1 MKKFL
6 LLSLIT
12 VLAFNFNFLKAEE
25 KLISESFEISELKNV
40 VFGDYS
46 LHTYETQN
54 YLRAIWRITNTSII
68 PVTFEATLE
77 KISMAES
84 HLLIHCMLGTCT
96 EALSASQ
103 VLPSQS
109 SAFPVT
115 IQPGASLNPVFDSYL
130 AMYSGWNSLNAT
142 EGKDTFRVTYR
153 NVNNPENDY
162 VTFLCTWDFH
172 LSSIKTVE
180 DISEQIFP
188 NPAKDYLTIDLE
200 ENATVRIFTVDGV
213 KLLEEN
219 KSKSLSKI
227 NFNLPKGTYIIS
239 IETVKGVGAAKFIV
253 E

>member
-1 MKKFL
+1 MKNLL

-25 KLISESFEISELKNV
+25 KLISESFEISELENEI
-40 VFGDYS
+40 FGDYL
-46 LHTYETQN
+46 LHTVETQN
-54 YLRAIWRITNTSII
+54 YLRAMWRITNTSII

-77 KISMAES
+77 KISMSAS
-84 HLLIHCMLGTCT
+84 HFLSHCVLGFCT
-96 EALSASQ
+96 EPLSASQ
-103 VLPSQS
+103 VPASQNS
-109 SAFPVT
+109 FPVT
-115 IQPGASLNPVFDSYL
+115 LQPGASLEPTQNSYL
-130 AMYSGWNSLNAT
+130 AMFSGWNSLNAAV
-142 EGKDTFRVTYR
+142 GKDTFRVTYR
-153 NVNNPENDY
+153 NVDNPENDY
-162 VTFLCTWDFH
+162 VTFLCTWNFH

-188 NPAKDYLTIDLE
+188 NPAKDYLMIDLE

-239 IETVKGVGAAKFIV
+239 TETVKGIGVAKFIV